1 MVLGWE
7 RCPAEAPQ
15 LPVLLW
21 ELRTCCRLCL
31 LEYARG
37 GISMGRNIHCEVWPG
52 FWICVCML
60 VGSSGA
66 GRFPAFP
73 CACPASGAPRGC
85 TTSVTSADGAPGA
98 QLGAELWPLD
108 SPVSAG
114 SAQGLQGH
122 RNSARSSVRSS
133 RSHPGRAFPLQQ
145 PYCYPSFFCREA

>member
-15 LPVLLW
+15 LPLLLW
-21 ELRTCCRLCL
+21 ELRTCCRL

-52 FWICVCML
+52 FWICVL
-60 VGSSGA
+60 HVGGQLRSW
-66 GRFPAFP
+66 AFP
-73 CACPASGAPRGC
+73 GVSLCMPGLRQPRGC

-122 RNSARSSVRSS
+122 RNSVRSSVRSS
-133 RSHPGRAFPLQQ
+133 HNHPGRAFPLQQ

>member
-1 MVLGWE
+1 MHGE
-7 RCPAEAPQ
+7 
-15 LPVLLW
+15 
-21 ELRTCCRLCL
+21 
-31 LEYARG
+31 EYPWG
-37 GISMGRNIHCEVWPG
+37 GISIARSGLVFG
-52 FWICVCML
+52 FVFCML

-133 RSHPGRAFPLQQ
+133 HNHPELFHCSSRTAIQAFFAVKPNTACPDLCRALHLT
-145 PYCYPSFFCREA
+145 